1 MSWLCKSCMGGA
13 CEGCN
18 PDDPAMSNYHS
29 MLAKRG
35 SAFQDASVLCPFYR
49 RVAKKQKMTIC
60 EGPMEQ
66 TVTTTFYH
74 SREQMIE
81 HVKKYCEGDYKSCR
95 IFKIV
100 NEEKYEGG

>member
-18 PDDPAMSNYHS
+18 PEDPTMSNYQS
-29 MLAKRG
+29 ILGKRG
-35 SAFQDASVLCPFYR
+35 TNFKDAAMQCPFYR
-49 RVAKKQKMTIC
+49 MVAKKQKMMVC
-60 EGPMEQ
+60 EGPMEE
-66 TVTTTFYH
+66 TVTTTYYH
-74 SREQMIE
+74 FRGQMNE

-100 NEEKYEGG
+100 NDEKYG